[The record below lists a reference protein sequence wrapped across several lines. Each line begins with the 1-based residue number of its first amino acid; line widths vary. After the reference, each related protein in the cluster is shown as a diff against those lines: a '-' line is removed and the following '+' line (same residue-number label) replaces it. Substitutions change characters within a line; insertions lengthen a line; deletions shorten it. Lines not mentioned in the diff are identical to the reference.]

1 MQQVTRPENPIMC
14 VICNKEEA
22 DYCAPYGD
30 SWANTCKGC
39 FVDLPIADSK
49 GYEYVEPAKKMLSS
63 HDVAGIHQA
72 MIKGDIETLK
82 RILGEDAT
90 ERLLN
95 EDV

>member
-1 MQQVTRPENPIMC
+1 MQQVTRPDRLIMC

-39 FVDLPIADSK
+39 FVDFPFADSD
-49 GYEYVEPAKKMLSS
+49 GIEYVSPPKEMLSS
-63 HDVAGIHQA
+63 NDVAGIHQA
-72 MIKGDIETLK
+72 MIKGDISSLT
-82 RILGEDAT
+82 RILGSDTA
-90 ERLLN
+90 ERLLH